1 MWHFQ
6 QNHSLLLEATL
17 VLGSDSVTDIDRKK
31 KKDLFLRVT
40 IIMNFYQFPY
50 SMKQRVPPVTEDII
64 PVSEQRNGRSLLP
77 KEEQPGHTRLTGRPA
92 LARET
97 RMSSATMTE
106 LPPRKPQALSHVTVE
121 RFNSDG
127 MGLAIPAYFRRR
139 REDAW

>member
-1 MWHFQ
+1 
-6 QNHSLLLEATL
+6 
-17 VLGSDSVTDIDRKK
+17 
-31 KKDLFLRVT
+31 
-40 IIMNFYQFPY
+40 
-50 SMKQRVPPVTEDII
+50 MKQRVPPVTEDII

-92 LARET
+92 LTRET

-121 RFNSDG
+121 RFNSDE